1 MVPTNIAARTRTPR
15 GGGTSWRNN
24 TMADAR
30 TDKPSSTEEEYF
42 AREEIEKKRKLALE
56 QAAEKAAKQREEL
69 KQLHWMKCPK
79 CGMDLQTLKQ
89 GNVEIETCFNCHGIF
104 LDAGELD
111 QLVAQHGHEGSGKV
125 MGAILNLFK
134 KK

>member
-1 MVPTNIAARTRTPR
+1 MSNHL
-15 GGGTSWRNN
+15 
-24 TMADAR
+24 
-30 TDKPSSTEEEYF
+30 DKPSNTEDEYF
-42 AREEIEKKRKLALE
+42 AREEIEAKRKLALQ
-56 QAAEKAAKQREEL
+56 QATALAARQREEL
-69 KQLHWMKCPK
+69 KALHYMKCPK

-89 GNVEIETCFNCHGIF
+89 GNVELESCFNCHGIW

-111 QLVAQHGHEGSGKV
+111 QLIEQHGHEGSGKV